1 VARDWCERRTL
12 SLIALTVMLVAATP
26 CAPAGPS
33 VSDCMMHWNAPG
45 NAESQAAVVVADFSR
60 ATVFGW
66 SGGEG
71 GDYCAA
77 TFFTRRG
84 EPWASFALWLDA
96 PNPHPQFGADITGL
110 RYGMGEL
117 GAEEPVA
124 ANAVVRSDGTL
135 SGL

>member
-1 VARDWCERRTL
+1 VFRKRVCLLSITAAIVA
-12 SLIALTVMLVAATP
+12 SP
-26 CAPAGPS
+26 SCAQIGAPS
-33 VSDCMMHWNAPG
+33 TTDCMTRWNAQG
-45 NAESQAAVVVADFSR
+45 NAESQAAVAVAHFPR
-60 ATVFGW
+60 ATIFGW
-66 SGGEG
+66 SGEG

-96 PNPHPQFGADITGL
+96 PNPHPRFGADITGL